1 MPAEIQALAMRP
13 FFTTKRTGTGLGLV
27 IAQRLVATQGGR
39 LRLSSEPGVGTRAV
53 VSLPRALDLEEDDA

>member
-1 MPAEIQALAMRP
+1 MPADIQALAMRP
-13 FFTTKRTGTGLGLV
+13 FFTTKRTGTGLV

-53 VSLPRALDLEEDDA
+53 VSLPRARDPEEDDA